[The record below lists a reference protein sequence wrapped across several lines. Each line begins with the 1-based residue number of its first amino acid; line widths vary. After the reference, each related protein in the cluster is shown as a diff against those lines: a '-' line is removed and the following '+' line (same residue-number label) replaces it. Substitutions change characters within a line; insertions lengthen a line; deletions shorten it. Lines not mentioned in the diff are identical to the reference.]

1 MGPPALRRLV
11 TVLLCACIT
20 LSWTSPVSALSLPW
34 STTTGGDGASPVI
47 PAASGKLQE
56 VAAPGGVQQLQR
68 RLDGRRPRLSLVS
81 PKDGAVLREASWT
94 LTLQVEDWPVTAD
107 PDLGPGAHIALQ
119 IDGEP
124 PQRFSHLSDGR
135 IQVTLPALSPG
146 SHRLTAYAATPWGEA
161 VKLPGASL
169 QWRLHQIQALTNT
182 QPGPEDP
189 WLVLVSPSELSRGQP
204 LLLDWLVWNAPLQNL
219 REGDGRWRLRLTLNG
234 DSVLLDQQQA
244 LWLQTRGSGTQAV
257 QVELLD
263 GLGEPITPVFNNQ
276 LRATPQ
282 DSEQAPI
289 WLQDH
294 LSDNQL
300 ARLLGESPKPAD
312 PEAKPEA
319 EPESDAETEPA
330 LAMEP
335 EPSTDG
341 GTAAPTEIEPDL
353 APELEQ
359 ELEAEMA
366 PEDVLETQED
376 SSAAPLQRAE
386 PPPRQPTTSLGG
398 SARELL
404 NPDGTQR

>member
-1 MGPPALRRLV
+1 MGAPALRRLM

-20 LSWTSPVSALSLPW
+20 LSWTRPVSALSLPW
-34 STTTGGDGASPVI
+34 SKTTGGDGATPMI
-47 PAASGKLQE
+47 PAASGTLQE
-56 VAAPGGVQQLQR
+56 VAAPGAVQQLQR

-81 PKDGAVLREASWT
+81 PPDGAVLREASWT
-94 LTLQVEDWPVTAD
+94 LTLQIEDWPVTAD

-169 QWRLHQIQALTNT
+169 QWRLHQIQALPNT

-189 WLVLVSPSELSRGQP
+189 WLVLVSPSELSQGQP

-244 LWLQTRGSGTQAV
+244 LWLQTRGRGTQAV
-257 QVELLD
+257 QMELLD
-263 GLGEPITPVFNNQ
+263 ELGEPITPVFNNQ

-282 DSEQAPI
+282 SSEQAPI

-300 ARLLGESPKPAD
+300 ARLLGETPAPAEPKPEPEPE
-312 PEAKPEA
+312 PEAKSDP
-319 EPESDAETEPA
+319 EPEPDVETEPA
-330 LAMEP
+330 LGMEP
-335 EPSTDG
+335 EPEMAHED
-341 GTAAPTEIEPDL
+341 
-353 APELEQ
+353 APETE
-359 ELEAEMA
+359 EEAKA
-366 PEDVLETQED
+366 D

-386 PPPRQPTTSLGG
+386 PPPRLPTTSLGG

>member
-1 MGPPALRRLV
+1 MGPPALRRLM

-20 LSWTSPVSALSLPW
+20 LSWTCPVDALSLPW
-34 STTTGGDGASPVI
+34 SKTTAGDGASLVI

-56 VAAPGGVQQLQR
+56 VAAPGAVQQLQR
-68 RLDGRRPRLSLVS
+68 RLDGRRPRLTLVS
-81 PKDGAVLREASWT
+81 PPDGAVLREASWT
-94 LTLQVEDWPVTAD
+94 LTLQVEDWPVNVD

-124 PQRFSHLSDGR
+124 PQRFSHIRDGR
-135 IQVTLPALSPG
+135 IQVTLPALNPG

-169 QWRLHQIQALTNT
+169 QWRLHQIQSLPNT

-244 LWLQTRGSGTQAV
+244 LWLQARGSGTQAV
-257 QVELLD
+257 QMELLD

-282 DSEQAPI
+282 GSEQAPI
-289 WLQDH
+289 WLQDQ

-300 ARLLGESPKPAD
+300 ARLLGETPA
-312 PEAKPEA
+312 PA
-319 EPESDAETEPA
+319 EPEPEPEPEPKPEQEQEQEPEPEPEPDLETEPA
-330 LAMEP
+330 LARE
-335 EPSTDG
+335 T
-341 GTAAPTEIEPDL
+341 EPDL

>member
-1 MGPPALRRLV
+1 MGAPALRRLM

-34 STTTGGDGASPVI
+34 STTTGGDGATPVI
-47 PAASGKLQE
+47 PAASGTLQE
-56 VAAPGGVQQLQR
+56 VAAPGAVQQLQR

-81 PKDGAVLREASWT
+81 PPDGAVLREASWT

-169 QWRLHQIQALTNT
+169 QWRLHQIQALPNT

-189 WLVLVSPSELSRGQP
+189 WLVLVSPSELSQGQP

-219 REGDGRWRLRLTLNG
+219 REGDGRWRLRLTLSG

-244 LWLQTRGSGTQAV
+244 LWLQTRGRGTQAV
-257 QVELLD
+257 QMELLD
-263 GLGEPITPVFNNQ
+263 ELGEPITPVFNNQ

-282 DSEQAPI
+282 SSEQAPI

-300 ARLLGESPKPAD
+300 ARLLGETPAPAEPE
-312 PEAKPEA
+312 PEAKSDP
-319 EPESDAETEPA
+319 EPEPDVETEPA

-335 EPSTDG
+335 EP
-341 GTAAPTEIEPDL
+341 EIEPDL
-353 APELEQ
+353 PSELEP
-359 ELEAEMA
+359 EMA
-366 PEDVLETQED
+366 PETEEEAEAD

-386 PPPRQPTTSLGG
+386 PPPRLPTTSLGG

>member
-1 MGPPALRRLV
+1 MGPPALRRLM

-34 STTTGGDGASPVI
+34 STTTGGNGASPVI
-47 PAASGKLQE
+47 PAASGTLQE

-81 PKDGAVLREASWT
+81 PQDGTVLREASWT

-119 IDGEP
+119 IDEDP

-169 QWRLHQIQALTNT
+169 QWRLHQIQALPNT

-189 WLVLVSPSELSRGQP
+189 WLVLVSPSELSQGQP

-244 LWLQTRGSGTQAV
+244 LWLQTKGRGTQAV
-257 QVELLD
+257 QMELLD

-282 DSEQAPI
+282 GSEQPPI

-300 ARLLGESPKPAD
+300 ARLLGETPA
-312 PEAKPEA
+312 PT
-319 EPESDAETEPA
+319 EPEPEPVQEPEPEPDVETEPT

-341 GTAAPTEIEPDL
+341 ETAAPPKIEPDL
-353 APELEQ
+353 EP
-359 ELEAEMA
+359 EMA
-366 PEDVLETQED
+366 PED
-376 SSAAPLQRAE
+376 APPPQRAE
-386 PPPRQPTTSLGG
+386 PPPRLPTTSLGG